1 MKPVES
7 HKEKNNM
14 KTLRDTREMSASFV
28 AEDQCCGD
36 LEAFAEHSDH
46 QEEIECI
53 KVQLY
58 DEQLD
63 ENQEIEKIK
72 KEFLSINDEHN

>member
-1 MKPVES
+1 MVEDNCS
-7 HKEKNNM
+7 
-14 KTLRDTREMSASFV
+14 
-28 AEDQCCGD
+28 GD
-36 LEAFAEHSDH
+36 LEALVEHSDH

-63 ENQEIEKIK
+63 EIQEIEKIK